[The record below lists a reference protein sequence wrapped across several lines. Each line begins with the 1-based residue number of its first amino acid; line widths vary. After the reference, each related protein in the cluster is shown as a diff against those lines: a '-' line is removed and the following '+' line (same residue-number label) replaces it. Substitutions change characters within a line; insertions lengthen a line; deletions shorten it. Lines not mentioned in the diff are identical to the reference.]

1 MSGGAIAADAIPRT
15 VLVTGGAHRIGHAVA
30 LDLAARGFDVAVHYN
45 RSGEAAEELATQ
57 IRSLG
62 RRAVAL
68 PADLAREQD
77 TETLVDRAAEALG
90 PVGVLVN
97 NASRFEFDV
106 WDKATREN
114 WDIHMETNLRAPFVL
129 AQGMALSLPDN
140 AEGVIVNLLDQRVWN
155 LTPYFITY
163 TLSKAG
169 LWTLT
174 QTLALA
180 LAPRIRVNAIG
191 PGPTLKS
198 ERQNDGHF
206 RMQWDST
213 PLQHG
218 PTPEEIAAGVGFI
231 LAARSMTGQM
241 IALDGGEH
249 MGWAQPARGIVSF
262 E

>member
-1 MSGGAIAADAIPRT
+1 LSNGLAIADSIPRT
-15 VLVTGGAHRIGHAVA
+15 ALVTGAAHRIGRAIA
-30 LDLAARGFDVAVHYN
+30 LDLAEQGFDLAIHYN
-45 RSGEAAEELATQ
+45 RSGEAAEELAQT
-57 IRSLG
+57 IRSMG
-62 RRAVAL
+62 RRAATL
-68 PADLAREQD
+68 AADLANEED
-77 TETLVDRAAEALG
+77 TQGLIGAVADALG
-90 PVGVLVN
+90 PPGVLIN
-97 NASRFEFDV
+97 NASRFDFDV
-106 WDKATREN
+106 WDKATRES
-114 WDIHMETNLRAPFVL
+114 WDTHMETNLRAPFVL
-129 AQGMALSLPDN
+129 SQAMARVLPEN
-140 AEGVIVNLLDQRVWN
+140 AEGVVVNLLDQRVWN

-198 ERQNDGHF
+198 ERQKEDHF
-206 RMQWDST
+206 RMQWENT

-218 PTPEEIAAGVGFI
+218 ATPEEIAAGIRYI

-249 MGWAQPARGIVSF
+249 LGWAQPSRGIIPF